1 MYRAKYSLMNRRTSS
16 AVTASVIADGSGAC
30 ALADRGDII
39 MSNRITTK
47 VVFLIDLLL
56 SPSRGLLVLIIERE
70 DF

>member
-1 MYRAKYSLMNRRTSS
+1 
-16 AVTASVIADGSGAC
+16 VIADGSGAC